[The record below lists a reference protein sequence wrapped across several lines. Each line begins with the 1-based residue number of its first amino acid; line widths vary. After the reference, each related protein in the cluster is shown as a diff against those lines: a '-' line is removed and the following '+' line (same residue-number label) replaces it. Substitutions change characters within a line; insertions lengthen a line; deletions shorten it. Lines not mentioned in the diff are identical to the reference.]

1 MFRSVYASVFA
12 GTVLA
17 TTCLGAA
24 AQASTTKPFTLYPA
38 FRGDRGAIEAATDKG
53 LIVEL
58 IVRCEQ
64 GSGILT
70 YSKVEDLY
78 CGPKHR
84 CTSSRKRAIERLC
97 R

>member
-1 MFRSVYASVFA
+1 MIRSVSAFALA
-12 GTVLA
+12 GTVAA
-17 TTCLGAA
+17 TACLGAA

-58 IVRCEQ
+58 IVRCRQ
-64 GSGILT
+64 GAGILT
-70 YSKVEDLY
+70 YSKVEDVY
-78 CGPKHR
+78 CGPDLR
-84 CTSSRKRAIERLC
+84 CTQSRKRAIERLC